1 MQQVTQAH
9 VERGRAEI
17 KRALK
22 SGDMD
27 RASFYAGIVVH
38 YRIGLGEIQVKLK
51 HPAKAL
57 RKI

>member
-1 MQQVTQAH
+1 MHQITQAH
-9 VERGRAEI
+9 VDRARAEI
-17 KRALK
+17 KRAI
-22 SGDMD
+22 SRGDMD
-27 RASFYAGIVVH
+27 KASFYAGMVVH

>member
-1 MQQVTQAH
+1 MQQITQAH
-9 VERGRAEI
+9 IERGRAEI

-22 SGDMD
+22 RGDME
-27 RASFYAGIVVH
+27 RASFYAGMVVH

-51 HPAKAL
+51 SPARAL

>member
-1 MQQVTQAH
+1 MHQITQAH
-9 VERGRAEI
+9 IERGRAEI
-17 KRALK
+17 KRAIRR
-22 SGDMD
+22 GDMD
-27 RASFYAGIVVH
+27 KAQFFAGIVVH